1 MRAIGALRSLIEK
14 GNGMNKTAIL
24 QNVFVLSALGL
35 LLSLCQVSPAQANS
49 ARTYWTGTA
58 GTGAAVTD
66 EDCPVVVEQE
76 RLTFDIQEFPQE
88 SYQEV
93 SDFLAYSGTVTAEYT
108 FYNPAEYEV
117 NAALAFP
124 FGRIPDYARLSD
136 EGLYDG
142 ETGRR
147 RLAPDGALYQVQA
160 DGEAVETALRHTL
173 LLSGEEFKLERD
185 LARLQDGFQNDP
197 FYQPEMPV
205 THYTYMPA
213 GVDTETYPA
222 ANAAFVLSADGS
234 KTKVLLEQQNGG
246 RTLDDGVRLE
256 LWVEPDEPVV
266 VHVIGAPLE
275 RMPDWKFYENGG
287 CENEIGGTMTL
298 VGTETETLQ
307 EFALSQYDPESG
319 ILEHDWYNAVV
330 ESMKVHE
337 WEQGALDGSDLRLD
351 VSRQLMRW
359 YEYPLTIG
367 PGERVVNTVTAPIYP
382 SIDAGYEPPVY
393 EYTYLLSPAQTWA
406 DFGTLEIQVNTP
418 YGMLER
424 KLEEFEANS
433 GGYTKRLDGLPEG
446 ELSFRLCAERYPKS
460 SGGYG
465 PLALLE
471 VIFLPVLILIM
482 IAGPLG
488 VPLVLLILF
497 GLIVGIVAVYKR
509 ISHRSDKE

>member
-1 MRAIGALRSLIEK
+1 MERRNKIAIFRAA
-14 GNGMNKTAIL
+14 A
-24 QNVFVLSALGL
+24 VLAGPVL
-35 LLSLCQVSPAQANS
+35 LMSLCQVSPAQANS

-160 DGEAVETALRHTL
+160 DGEAVETELRHTL
-173 LLSGEEFKLERD
+173 LLSGEKFKLERD

-222 ANAAFVLSADGS
+222 ASAAFVLSADGS
-234 KTKVLLEQQNGG
+234 KTK
-246 RTLDDGVRLE
+246 VRLE

-330 ESMKVHE
+330 ESMKAHE

-367 PGERVVNTVTAPIYP
+367 PGERVVNTVTGPIYP

-418 YGMLER
+418 YEMLER
-424 KLEEFEANS
+424 KSEEFEANS
-433 GGYTKRLDGLPEG
+433 SGYTKRLDGLPEG
-446 ELSFRLCAERYPKS
+446 ELSFRLCAEKSPKS

-465 PLALLE
+465 LIYALIYVPLM
-471 VIFLPVLILIM
+471 VLTM

-488 VPLVLLILF
+488 VPLFLLLLA
-497 GLIVGIVAVYKR
+497 GPIVGIVAVYKR

>member
-1 MRAIGALRSLIEK
+1 MGQRDKTVVFRS
-14 GNGMNKTAIL
+14 AA
-24 QNVFVLSALGL
+24 VLAGL
-35 LLSLCQVSPAQANS
+35 VLFLSLCRAFPAQANS
-49 ARTYWTGTA
+49 ARTFWTGTA
-58 GTGAAVTD
+58 GTGAVVTD

-76 RLTFDIQEFPQE
+76 RLTFDIREFPE
-88 SYQEV
+88 SSYLEV

-117 NAALAFP
+117 SATLAFP
-124 FGRIPDYARLSD
+124 FGTLPSYVHLSD
-136 EGLYDG
+136 EDLYEG
-142 ETGRR
+142 EAGRR
-147 RLAPDGALYQVQA
+147 LLVPDGALYQVEA

-173 LLSGEEFKLERD
+173 FLSGEKFELERD
-185 LARLQDGFQNDP
+185 LARLQDGFLKDG
-197 FYQPEMPV
+197 FYQPELSV

-222 ANAAFVLSADGS
+222 ANAAFVLSADGA
-234 KTKVLLEQQNGG
+234 KTRVLLEQQNGG
-246 RTLDDGVRLE
+246 RTLDDAVRLE

-266 VHVIGAPLE
+266 VHVIGEPLE
-275 RMPDWKFYENGG
+275 QMPDWKFYENGS

-298 VGTETETLQ
+298 VETETETLQ
-307 EFALSQYDPESG
+307 AFALSQYNPKSG

-337 WEQGALDGSDLRLD
+337 WEQGALDGADLRLD

-418 YGMLER
+418 YQMLEQ

-433 GGYTKRLDGLPEG
+433 SGYTKRLDGLPEG
-446 ELSFRLCAERYPKS
+446 ELTFRLCEEKSPKS

-465 PLALLE
+465 LIYALIYVPLLALT
-471 VIFLPVLILIM
+471 M

-488 VPLVLLILF
+488 VPLFLLLLA
-497 GLIVGIVAVYKR
+497 GPIVGIVAVYKR